1 MSQDAINI
9 SLIHPF
15 RRPSSPH
22 GFAHFFPYVHSV
34 RHSRGTRL
42 GREEWGVRRNE
53 ETTHDRL
60 GSGHFLR
67 PKSREGRDRGGG
79 WVGGREKSGKG
90 SVANRAR
97 GEWVGMRG
105 EEPSGEAMNGVRRS
119 GSDDRKEDPTKGGY
133 E

>member
-1 MSQDAINI
+1 MK
-9 SLIHPF
+9 
-15 RRPSSPH
+15 RRLTT
-22 GFAHFFPYVHSV
+22 GSV
-34 RHSRGTRL
+34 PATSFGRRAA
-42 GREEWGVRRNE
+42 REEI
-53 ETTHDRL
+53 
-60 GSGHFLR
+60 
-67 PKSREGRDRGGG
+67 EGGA
-79 WVGGREKSGKG
+79 KPSGKG

>member
-1 MSQDAINI
+1 MIERRVIRIPGVPRFHVSPSIRPLFPHLT
-9 SLIHPF
+9 SL
-15 RRPSSPH
+15 REM
-22 GFAHFFPYVHSV
+22 
-34 RHSRGTRL
+34 
-42 GREEWGVRRNE
+42 GRANGM
-53 ETTHDRL
+53 
-60 GSGHFLR
+60 GAK
-67 PKSREGRDRGGG
+67 P
-79 WVGGREKSGKG
+79 SGKG

>member
-1 MSQDAINI
+1 M
-9 SLIHPF
+9 
-15 RRPSSPH
+15 
-22 GFAHFFPYVHSV
+22 
-34 RHSRGTRL
+34 RHEGK
-42 GREEWGVRRNE
+42 
-53 ETTHDRL
+53 ET
-60 GSGHFLR
+60 
-67 PKSREGRDRGGG
+67 
-79 WVGGREKSGKG
+79 SGKG